1 MIRKLAFRAILMRF
15 VLLSMCVF
23 ALPLQAAKITPAPPQ
38 VAARAYI
45 VMDADTG
52 KVIMAS
58 REHERFPPASLT
70 KMMTSYILEG
80 ELTKGNVSKNDLVPI
95 SVKAWRAPGSRMF
108 IQEGT
113 QVLLSDLLKGIII
126 QSGNDASVAVAEY
139 IAGSEAA
146 FADMMNQH
154 AAQLGMENTHF
165 LNATG
170 LPADDHYSSAFDL
183 ALLARA
189 IIQHYPEQYG
199 VYSEKYFTYNKIR
212 QPNRNKLLWRDD
224 SVDGLKTGHT
234 DAAGYCLVASAKREG
249 MRLITVV
256 MGTSSEE
263 ARAQES
269 QKLLA
274 YSFRYFRTHQLYDA
288 GQVLETTKV
297 WAGQQSQLK
306 VGLTDA
312 MAITIPRGEGDQLQ
326 AVLDLDKVIKA
337 PVEKGQSFG
346 TLKVMLEDKVVAEAP
361 VVALESIAEA
371 GLLQRIWDA
380 IALFFYNLIN

>member
-1 MIRKLAFRAILMRF
+1 MIKKIALRSAIFLMII
-15 VLLSMCVF
+15 F
-23 ALPLQAAKITPAPPQ
+23 ALPVQAVKITPAPPQ

-45 VMDADTG
+45 VIDADTG

-58 REHERFPPASLT
+58 REEERFPPASLT
-70 KMMTSYILEG
+70 KMMTSYILES
-80 ELTKGNVSKNDLVPI
+80 ELTKGNISKSDLVPV

-113 QVLLSDLLKGIII
+113 QVLLSDLMKGIVI

-154 AAQLGMENTHF
+154 AVQLGMNNSHF
-165 LNATG
+165 MNATG
-170 LPADDHYSSAFDL
+170 LPAEEHYSSAKDL
-183 ALLARA
+183 ALLAQA
-189 IIQHYPEQYG
+189 IIQRYPEHYG

-234 DAAGYCLVASAKREG
+234 DAAGYCLVASAKRDG

-256 MGTSSEE
+256 MGTKSEE

-274 YSFRYFRTHQLYDA
+274 YAFRYFRTHKLYDA

-297 WAGQQSQLK
+297 WAGQQDKLR

-312 MAITIPRGEGDQLQ
+312 MAITIPRGESEQLQ

-337 PVEKGQSFG
+337 PIQKGQSFG
-346 TLKVMLEDKVVAEAP
+346 TLKVMLEGKLVAEAP
-361 VVALESIAEA
+361 VVALESINEA
-371 GLLQRIWDA
+371 GFIQRIWDA

>member
-1 MIRKLAFRAILMRF
+1 MMFRLF
-15 VLLSMCVF
+15 LLSICITS
-23 ALPLQAAKITPAPPQ
+23 LPVQAAKITPAPPQ

-58 REHERFPPASLT
+58 REGERFPPASLT

-80 ELTKGNVSKNDLVPI
+80 ELTKGNVSKNDLVPV
-95 SVKAWRAPGSRMF
+95 SVKAWPAPGSRMF
-108 IQEGT
+108 IKAGT

-154 AAQLGMENTHF
+154 AALLGMKDTHF
-165 LNATG
+165 MNATG
-170 LPADDHYSSAFDL
+170 LPSEDHYSSAFDL
-183 ALLARA
+183 ALLAQA
-189 IIQHYPEQYG
+189 IIQKYPEQYG

-234 DAAGYCLVASAKREG
+234 DAAGYCLVASAKRDG

-274 YSFRYFRTHQLYDA
+274 YAFRYFRTHKLYDA
-288 GQVLETTKV
+288 GQVLETAKV
-297 WAGQQSQLK
+297 WAGQQTQLK
-306 VGLTDA
+306 VGLENA
-312 MAITIPRGEGDQLQ
+312 MAITIPRGEGEQLQ

-337 PVEKGQSFG
+337 PIEKGQSFG
-346 TLKVMLEDKVVAEAP
+346 SLKVMLEDKVVAEAP
-361 VVALESIAEA
+361 VIALESIAEA
-371 GLLQRIWDA
+371 GFFQRIWDA

>member
-1 MIRKLAFRAILMRF
+1 MIRKFAFRSLMFRLF
-15 VLLSMCVF
+15 LLSICLSS
-23 ALPLQAAKITPAPPQ
+23 LPVQAAKITPAPPQ

-58 REHERFPPASLT
+58 REDERFPPASLT

-80 ELTKGNVSKNDLVPI
+80 ELTKGNISKNDMVPV

-154 AAQLGMENTHF
+154 AALLGMKNSHF
-165 LNATG
+165 MNATG
-170 LPADDHYSSAFDL
+170 LPAEDHYSSAYDL
-183 ALLARA
+183 ALLAQA
-189 IIQHYPEQYG
+189 IIQKYPEQYG

-234 DAAGYCLVASAKREG
+234 DAAGYCLVASAKRDG

-274 YSFRYFRTHQLYDA
+274 YAFRYFRTHKLYDA
-288 GQVLETTKV
+288 GQVLETAKV
-297 WAGQQSQLK
+297 WAGQQNQLK
-306 VGLTDA
+306 VGLENA
-312 MAITIPRGEGDQLQ
+312 MAITIPRGEGEQLQ

-337 PVEKGQSFG
+337 PIEKGQSFG
-346 TLKVMLEDKVVAEAP
+346 SLKVMLEDKVVAEAP
-361 VVALESIAEA
+361 VIALESIAEA